1 MKTEENQISDS
12 LKTLKQFE
20 EKLASSQTH
29 DFLEDEMVIP
39 VQHMFPNCRKYAK
52 CCYDDK
58 EFWNNLQ
65 NRVTEAKRHYSLK
78 TYFRIKKT
86 KIKPMKPPEDFE
98 GW

>member
-12 LKTLKQFE
+12 FKALKQLE

-29 DFLEDEMVIP
+29 DFLEDEMVVP
-39 VQHMFPNCRKYAK
+39 VQHMFPNCRRYVK

-65 NRVTEAKRHYSLK
+65 NRVTEAKRHHSLK
-78 TYFRIKKT
+78 TYFRIRQT